1 VGQRRVLDGLAA
13 GDDVRLLDRVSDGYG
28 DPQKNIGDRARTEEK
43 RGDHE
48 NETDEMNG
56 HAQMHA
62 DGLGH
67 ASDLAAVRRAQQR
80 QSRRL
85 GRHGTAFAQGLHVAP
100 AHVDRAGLVVLFLR
114 VSRFG

>member
-1 VGQRRVLDGLAA
+1 
-13 GDDVRLLDRVSDGYG
+13 
-28 DPQKNIGDRARTEEK
+28 
-43 RGDHE
+43 
-48 NETDEMNG
+48 MNG

-62 DGLGH
+62 DGFGH
-67 ASDLAAVRRAQQR
+67 ASDLAAVRRAQQW